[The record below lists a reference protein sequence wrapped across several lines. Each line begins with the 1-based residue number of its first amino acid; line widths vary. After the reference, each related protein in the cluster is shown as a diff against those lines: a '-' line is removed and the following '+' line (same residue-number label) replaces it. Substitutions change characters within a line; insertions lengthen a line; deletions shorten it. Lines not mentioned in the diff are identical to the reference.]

1 MSAAR
6 QSLDVRT
13 LQAPTCRPA
22 APQRGAV
29 TLMTALLLPVLLGVA
44 AFAIDLAWVR
54 VVRNELQN
62 AADAAA
68 LAGAHH
74 LTVAVPTEAM
84 WTAAEQEARVSVPLN
99 AAAGSVLQQAQIE
112 TGYWNPQQIDARLSV
127 RPHTPTTQEV
137 PAVQVTLRKAEGVN
151 SGPVATFLARIW
163 SVQGVAISTRAV
175 AGRVAPGRVQ
185 PGGVF
190 PLAISDCLYQQ
201 YWDRLAS
208 PAGPRLDFKT
218 GQPIVFQ
225 IGSSYHYGSCDTG
238 QWSSLQTGSN
248 SASQVRD
255 MIRDGSPLV
264 LNVGDALW
272 VQSGTETTLYQAVR
286 SCSEAGNRKCAQV
299 VIPVV
304 QSLVPASLTRIL
316 AFACLRLID
325 ADPGRKFV
333 LAQMSKDCAPP
344 QGGGVGPDLG
354 VLLPPRLLG

>member
-6 QSLDVRT
+6 
-13 LQAPTCRPA
+13 PA
-22 APQRGAV
+22 VHAQPLPQTRHTALASQRGAV
-29 TLMTALLLPVLLGVA
+29 TLMSALLLPVLLGAA

-54 VVRNELQN
+54 VVRNQLQN

-74 LTVAVPTEAM
+74 LNAATPSAAS
-84 WTAAEQEARVSVPLN
+84 WSAAEQQARASVPLN
-99 AAAGSVLQQAQIE
+99 AAAGEALQQAQID
-112 TGYWNPQQIDARLSV
+112 TGYWNPQQSGSQLV
-127 RPHTPTTQEV
+127 LLPHTPTAQEV

-151 SGPVATFLARIW
+151 GGPVNTFLARIW
-163 SVQGVAISTRAV
+163 SISGIDTRARAI

-190 PLAISDCLYQQ
+190 PLAISQCLYNQ
-201 YWDRLAS
+201 YWDRLAN
-208 PAGPRLDFKT
+208 PAGPRLDPLT
-218 GQPIVFQ
+218 GQPIVFR

-255 MIRDGSPLV
+255 MIRDGSL
-264 LNVGDALW
+264 LALAINDPIW
-272 VQSGTETTLYQAVR
+272 VQSGTETTLYQAVH

-304 QSLVPASLTRIL
+304 QSLVPGSLTRIQ
-316 AFACLRLID
+316 AFACLRLLD
-325 ADPGRKFV
+325 AEPGGKFV
-333 LAQMSKDCAPP
+333 LAQMSTSCAPP
-344 QGGGVGPDLG
+344 QGGGIGPDLG

>member
-1 MSAAR
+1 MKIAHP
-6 QSLDVRT
+6 SLH
-13 LQAPTCRPA
+13 ACRPKRAIHTPA
-22 APQRGAV
+22 AAQRGVV
-29 TLMTALLLPVLLGVA
+29 TLMAALMLPVLLGTA

-74 LTVAVPTEAM
+74 LNSATPSTGS
-84 WTAAEQEARVSVPLN
+84 WSAAEQQARSSVPLN
-99 AAAGSVLQQAQIE
+99 SAAGAPLQQAQVE
-112 TGYWNPQQIDARLSV
+112 TGYWNPQQVGSQLV
-127 RPHTPTTQEV
+127 LLPHTPTAQEV
-137 PAVQVTLRKAEGVN
+137 PAVQVTLRKAEGLN
-151 SGPVATFLARIW
+151 GGPVHTFLARIW
-163 SVQGVAISTRAV
+163 SLRGIDTRARSI

-190 PLAISDCLYQQ
+190 PLAISQCLYDQ

-208 PAGPRLDFKT
+208 PAGPRLDPLT
-218 GQPIVFQ
+218 GQPIVFR

-255 MIRDGSPLV
+255 MIRDGSPL
-264 LNVGDALW
+264 ALAINDPIW
-272 VQSGTETTLYQAVR
+272 VQSGTETTLYQAVH

-304 QSLVPASLTRIL
+304 QSLVPASLTRIQ
-316 AFACLRLID
+316 AFACLRLLD
-325 ADPGRKFV
+325 ANPGGKYV
-333 LAQMSKDCAPP
+333 LAQMSTSCTPP
-344 QGGGVGPDLG
+344 QGGGIGPDLG